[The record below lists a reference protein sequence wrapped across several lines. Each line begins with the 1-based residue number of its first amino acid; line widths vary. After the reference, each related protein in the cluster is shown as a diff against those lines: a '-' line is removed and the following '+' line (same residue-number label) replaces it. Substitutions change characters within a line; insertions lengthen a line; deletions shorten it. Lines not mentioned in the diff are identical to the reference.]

1 MALREGTTILPII
14 LSRFIHKNYI
24 GMAKISQKPQNG
36 LSKILG
42 HIIFQI
48 FEAS

>member
-1 MALREGTTILPII
+1 MALKEGTTILSKVH
-14 LSRFIHKNYI
+14 SRFIHKNYI
-24 GMAKISQKPQNG
+24 GMAKKSQKPQNE